1 MGKNMLLIGLVVA
14 ALSGCVRT
22 SAGVNSATP
31 APTDAPAITVE
42 AAEATSAPAAPA
54 AAEMETAAE
63 TAGSIEIRDLW
74 VRATVGTV
82 APGRG
87 QGQGNRPGQGQ
98 GQGNRP
104 GQGQGQGNRPGQG
117 NQPGQGQGGS
127 GATMD
132 STTSGAFMMIANTG
146 NTVDALVEVAT
157 DAAETV
163 ELATME
169 PAQQQTAIEQI
180 EVPAG
185 EEVVLDQG
193 PGYHIFL
200 SDLTRDLAVGDTVD
214 LTLTFEHAG
223 EIEVTAPV
231 QAPTPGQGRP

>member
-1 MGKNMLLIGLVVA
+1 MGKNMLLIGLMVA

-22 SAGVNSATP
+22 STGTNSATP
-31 APTDAPAITVE
+31 APTDAPASTVE
-42 AAEATSAPAAPA
+42 ATEATSAPAAPA

-82 APGRG
+82 APGSGQGQGNRPGQGQG

-104 GQGQGQGNRPGQG
+104 GQGQG
-117 NQPGQGQGGS
+117 GS

-132 STTSGAFMMIANTG
+132 STTSSAFMTIVNTG

-169 PAQQQTAIEQI
+169 PAQQQAAVEQI

-200 SDLTRDLAVGDTVD
+200 SDLTRDLAVGDTVE

-223 EIEVTAPV
+223 EIAVTAPV